1 MTDTTCPSC
10 DAPAPAGSHRCS
22 RCGYRFLEGG
32 GGRPGPR
39 ALPSRFVAGIA
50 ALAAVAV
57 VAFLLTSG
65 GSDHPS
71 AAPEPVRSHLDI
83 LSRHP
88 LGNAAVE
95 RRLEQR
101 FLGVRKYDESA
112 FVHCSRRIPQ
122 PAHSVRRCLVSY
134 PGYPGA
140 GTLTVV
146 LLTTANG
153 AEVISEP

>member
-1 MTDTTCPSC
+1 MADTTCPSC
-10 DAPAPAGSHRCS
+10 DAPAPDGSHRCS

-39 ALPSRFVAGIA
+39 PRPGRFVAGIA
-50 ALAAVAV
+50 VLAAVALLAV
-57 VAFLLTSG
+57 LLTSG
-65 GSDHPS
+65 GDDRPS
-71 AAPEPVRSHLDI
+71 AAPVRSQLDVH
-83 LSRHP
+83 SPHP
-88 LGNAAVE
+88 LGTAAVE

-101 FLGVRKYDESA
+101 FLGVRKDDESA

-153 AEVISEP
+153 AEVITEP

>member
-39 ALPSRFVAGIA
+39 ARPGRFVAGVA
-50 ALAAVAV
+50 AVAAVALAAV
-57 VAFLLTSG
+57 LLTSG

-71 AAPEPVRSHLDI
+71 AAPEPVTSHLDI

-122 PAHSVRRCLVSY
+122 PAHSIRRCLVSY

-140 GTLTVV
+140 GTLKVV

>member
-32 GGRPGPR
+32 GGRPRPR
-39 ALPSRFVAGIA
+39 LHVSRFGVGA
-50 ALAAVAV
+50 AAIAAVA
-57 VAFLLTSG
+57 LLAIVLMTG
-65 GSDHPS
+65 GGDRRS
-71 AAPEPVRSHLDI
+71 AAPEPVTSHLDVI
-83 LSRHP
+83 SPHP
-88 LGNAAVE
+88 LGTTAVE

-101 FLGVRKYDESA
+101 FLGVRKDDESA
-112 FVHCSRRIPQ
+112 FVHCSGRIPQ
-122 PAHSVRRCLVSY
+122 PAHSVRRCRVSY
-134 PGYPGA
+134 PGG
-140 GTLTVV
+140 GLLRVV

>member
-32 GGRPGPR
+32 GGRPRPHPR
-39 ALPSRFVAGIA
+39 VSRFAAGA
-50 ALAAVAV
+50 GAVAAVAV
-57 VAFLLTSG
+57 LAIVLTSG
-65 GSDHPS
+65 DDRRS
-71 AAPEPVRSHLDI
+71 ATPEPVTSHLDI